1 MRKLIIGIVFLLGLG
16 LVADFGAAAYAEYR
30 VSRELRTGASL
41 ESDPEVTF
49 NGFPP
54 FLTQHSAGNT
64 RTSTSEL
71 PASRATWWAK

>member
-49 NGFPP
+49 NGFP
-54 FLTQHSAGNT
+54 FLTQALGGKYKDVYV
-64 RTSTSEL
+64 
-71 PASRATWWAK
+71 RATWWAK